1 MKAVDLFAGA
11 GGATLG
17 LTRAGL
23 DVVWAAN
30 HWGPAVE
37 LHSARHPDVEHE
49 QQDLQQADFS
59 TLPLHDVLWAS
70 PACQGHSRAASGG
83 GRHSRRG
90 AAPAHDY
97 LRSTAWAAVTAAEV
111 NRPEVAVIENVT
123 SFRRWPLYAA
133 WRSAWEA
140 LGYSISEHVVNSVDL
155 GVPQDRERLFV
166 VAVQGEVPLDLPT
179 PAASKRATLADVI
192 ESDSVRWSRVSRC
205 RGGVQKRVRQS
216 IERRGYRGMFMTQS
230 VSGHKGRSLDRPS
243 PTVTT
248 KHQLGWVRGRGR
260 WDRREY
266 RPWTITEYERAMGF
280 PVGYVSEVEPSVT
293 TGVKLLGNAVVPA
306 VARWL
311 GEQIVKRV

>member
-1 MKAVDLFAGA
+1 VKAVDLFAGA

-30 HWGPAVE
+30 HWGSAVK
-37 LHSARHPDVEHE
+37 LHSARHPGVEHE

-70 PACQGHSRAASGG
+70 PACQGHSQAASGG
-83 GRHSRRG
+83 GRHERRG
-90 AAPAHDY
+90 RAPVHDY

-111 NRPEVAVIENVT
+111 NQPEVAVIENVT

-140 LGYSISEHVVNSVDL
+140 LGYALSEHVVNSAGL

-166 VAVQGEVPLDLPT
+166 VAVQGETPLDLPLPQT
-179 PAASKRATLADVI
+179 EGRKTLADVM
-192 ESDSVRWSRVSRC
+192 DDRGGRWSRVSRC
-205 RGGVQKRVRQS
+205 RSGVQRRVRQS
-216 IERRGYRGMFMTQS
+216 IEARGYSGAFFTQS
-230 VSGHKGRSLDRPS
+230 VSGHKGRGLDRPA

-248 KHQLGWVRGRGR
+248 KHQMGWVRGRGR

-266 RPWTITEYERAMGF
+266 RPWTVAEYERAMGF
-280 PVGYVSEVEPSVT
+280 PEGYVSELEPSVT
-293 TGVKLLGNAVVPA
+293 TSVKLLGNAVVPA

-311 GEQIVKRV
+311 GEQIVSRV